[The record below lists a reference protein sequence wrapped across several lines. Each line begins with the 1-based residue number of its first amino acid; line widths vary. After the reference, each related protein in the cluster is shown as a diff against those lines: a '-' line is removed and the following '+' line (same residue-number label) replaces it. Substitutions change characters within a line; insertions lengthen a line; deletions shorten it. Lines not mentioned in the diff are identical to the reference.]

1 MAEREVS
8 FEEIDRQIQ
17 SLNLPAEKPAE
28 KKVAGKAAAAS
39 PADIISQ
46 VCPIYQAIR
55 PILKSLLSLPIPKKW
70 KDAIRAFIR
79 LMDQVCPG

>member
-1 MAEREVS
+1 MAEREFS
-8 FEEIDRQIQ
+8 FEEVDRQIQ
-17 SLNLPAEKPAE
+17 SLKLTEE

-39 PADIISQ
+39 PADVISQ

-70 KDAIRAFIR
+70 KDAIRSFIR
-79 LMDQVCPG
+79 LMDLVCPA